1 MKKYKGFLFLIVFV
15 AILGGLFWLAAR
27 RDAPQPAEIQKV
39 IPNEKFFQ

>member
-1 MKKYKGFLFLIVFV
+1 MKKYKAPLFLLLFV

-27 RDAPQPAEIQKV
+27 RDAPQVEEIRKV